1 MTPAVP
7 AAHLGTA
14 RMPPQRRWKSIIV
27 VMSKGKDTFGNICL
41 HFNGLFGSHDGFLFS
56 LSPPASS
63 PPLSSVLLVVPPCFV
78 VGKIKSPVT
87 ARSAISNSVD
97 PGTPHGP

>member
-14 RMPPQRRWKSIIV
+14 RRPPQRRWKSIIV

-56 LSPPASS
+56 LSIPACWSVGLAVCCGCV
-63 PPLSSVLLVVPPCFV
+63 LSVSIVCLFLCC
-78 VGKIKSPVT
+78 
-87 ARSAISNSVD
+87 RW
-97 PGTPHGP
+97 

>member
-14 RMPPQRRWKSIIV
+14 MAPQGRWKSIIV

-56 LSPPASS
+56 LSILALLECWVGC
-63 PPLSSVLLVVPPCFV
+63 PLW
-78 VGKIKSPVT
+78 VGVD
-87 ARSAISNSVD
+87 SVD
-97 PGTPHGP
+97 RVSVVVLSLAMP